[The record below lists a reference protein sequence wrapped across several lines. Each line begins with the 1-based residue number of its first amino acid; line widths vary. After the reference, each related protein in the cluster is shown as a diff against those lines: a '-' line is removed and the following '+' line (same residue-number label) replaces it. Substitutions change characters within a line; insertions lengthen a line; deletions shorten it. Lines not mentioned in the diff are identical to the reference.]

1 MKTTVKI
8 RLATYSCNVFVTI
21 TDALSLEAA
30 RIYKKHKIS
39 DDFGGEAEGVLI
51 TPDIDV
57 CYLIIDSK
65 YLSHN
70 TIAHEIYHAIVR
82 VTKDRGIEDEEAQA
96 WLMGHLTAE
105 VYKFLDKKKIT
116 IKHG

>member
-8 RLATYSCNVFVTI
+8 RLATYSCNVFVII
-21 TDALSLEAA
+21 TDSLALEAA
-30 RIYKKHKIS
+30 RIYKKHKIK

-57 CYLIIDSK
+57 CYLIIDYK

-82 VTKDRGIEDEEAQA
+82 VTEDRGINDEEAQA

-105 VYKFLDKKKIT
+105 VYKFLDKKKII